1 MDDAVDV
8 IEVGK
13 SYRLHAHWKKSVTE
27 IEMFAHEDG
36 RRLNTEVQWRN
47 GEFVVTVTNEDER
60 EELQSCLGANGE
72 IWDYESFERV
82 EMWECFDGCW
92 EDFVHYGNSFSEE
105 EQEALNEEYEQSC
118 EDNDDWYPSR
128 FEFLEEKGFEAQ
140 GCNWQIH
147 GGITAY
153 LSDEEAPE
161 M

>member
-1 MDDAVDV
+1 MDEVEE

-13 SYRLHAHWKKSVTE
+13 SYRINAYWKKSLCE

-36 RRLNTEVQWRN
+36 RRLNTEVHWRN
-47 GEFVVTVTNEDER
+47 GEFVITITNEEER
-60 EELQSCLGANGE
+60 DDLQSCLGEEGE

-92 EDFVHYGNSFSEE
+92 EDFVHYGDSFSEE
-105 EQEALNEEYEQSC
+105 DREALNEEYETS
-118 EDNDDWYPSR
+118 EDDDDWLPSR

-147 GGITAY
+147 GGVIAY
-153 LSDEEAPE
+153 ESEEEAPSYD
-161 M
+161 

>member
-1 MDDAVDV
+1 MDDAVDT

-13 SYRLHAHWKKSVTE
+13 SYKLHAHCKKSVTE

-60 EELQSCLGANGE
+60 DELQSCLGANGE

-118 EDNDDWYPSR
+118 ENDDWYPSR

-153 LSDEEAPE
+153 VSEEEAPE

>member
-72 IWDYESFERV
+72 IW
-82 EMWECFDGCW
+82 
-92 EDFVHYGNSFSEE
+92 
-105 EQEALNEEYEQSC
+105 L
-118 EDNDDWYPSR
+118 
-128 FEFLEEKGFEAQ
+128 
-140 GCNWQIH
+140 
-147 GGITAY
+147 
-153 LSDEEAPE
+153 
-161 M
+161 